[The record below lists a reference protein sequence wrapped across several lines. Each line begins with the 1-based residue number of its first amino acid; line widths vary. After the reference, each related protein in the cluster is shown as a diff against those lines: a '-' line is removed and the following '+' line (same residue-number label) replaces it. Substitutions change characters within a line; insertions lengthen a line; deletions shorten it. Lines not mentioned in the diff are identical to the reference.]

1 MCSPNTSPFVS
12 RCRCWQRISGT
23 HLTVSPLPAPGRASQ
38 QKFASFVC
46 FPSIPLHT
54 PFKFPLLLT
63 TSKHHL
69 SIPTLPSI
77 HRNLTTMPFLRAEA
91 PPHVPDE
98 ETIEYLLGEENK
110 SSKRTAKISPL
121 QDLEPDVRQ
130 RTGLIT
136 LGKLQKRIQGDP
148 WGYYFSWA
156 GNVSHPDD
164 RRVVSYFRISA
175 NNMC

>member
-1 MCSPNTSPFVS
+1 
-12 RCRCWQRISGT
+12 
-23 HLTVSPLPAPGRASQ
+23 
-38 QKFASFVC
+38 
-46 FPSIPLHT
+46 
-54 PFKFPLLLT
+54 
-63 TSKHHL
+63 
-69 SIPTLPSI
+69 
-77 HRNLTTMPFLRAEA
+77 MPFLRAEA

-110 SSKRTAKISPL
+110 STKRAAKISPL

-136 LGKLQKRIQGDP
+136 LGKLEKRIQGDP

-164 RRVVSYFRISA
+164 LRVVSHLPIRA
-175 NNMC
+175 NNMP